1 MALRWRQA
9 ANCEGEQVMSE
20 ARVRVFVGADRSQA
34 LAVDVLAYSIRR
46 HTDMNVDVVSMAD
59 LVLPEP
65 DDIRQG
71 SRTNFSFARFAIP
84 SLCNYQGLAI
94 YMDADMQVFKDI
106 RGLISA
112 PFEGR
117 EKIQIL
123 EDIPEEFQPKEGQ
136 VGAPTRR
143 KKQSSVMVL
152 DCSKLNWVAHDIIA
166 GLDGQYT
173 YDDLLSE
180 ICILEPDE
188 IGFRVP
194 WIWNSLETYIEGTT
208 ALTHYTD
215 MFIQPWVSNQ
225 NPIGW
230 VWINEVRRM
239 LSDGALTWDQL
250 ETEVKL
256 GYFRPSLL
264 AELKLNDDLSVPDP
278 ARTARLDALDAQAG
292 FVKHAD
298 VYQKKRDRKKAI
310 AAYEARLATQAA
322 E

>member
-1 MALRWRQA
+1 
-9 ANCEGEQVMSE
+9 MSQDL
-20 ARVRVFVGADRSQA
+20 VRVFVGADRSQA

-46 HTDMNVDVVSMAD
+46 HTDMKVDVVSMAD
-59 LVLPEP
+59 VILPEP
-65 DDIRQG
+65 QDIRQG
-71 SRTNFSFARFAIP
+71 SRTNFSFTRFAIP
-84 SLCNYQGLAI
+84 ALCNYQGRAI

-106 RGLISA
+106 RGLWEV

-136 VGAPTRR
+136 LGAPSRR

-152 DCSKLNWVAHDIIA
+152 DCGKLNWVAEDIIS
-166 GLDGQYT
+166 GLDGRYT
-173 YDDLLSE
+173 YDELLSE

-188 IGFRVP
+188 IGWRVP
-194 WIWNSLETYIEGTT
+194 WVWNSLETYIEGTT

-239 LSDGALTWDQL
+239 LSEGALSWSQI
-250 ETEVKL
+250 EEEIKL

-264 AELKLNDDLSVPDP
+264 TELKMNDDLSVPDA
-278 ARTARLDALDAQAG
+278 ARTARLEEIDAKAG
-292 FVKHAD
+292 FVKHAE
-298 VYQKKRDRKKAI
+298 VYQKKRERKKAI
-310 AAYEARLATQAA
+310 AAYEAQLAAQAA

>member
-1 MALRWRQA
+1 
-9 ANCEGEQVMSE
+9 MSQDL
-20 ARVRVFVGADRSQA
+20 VRVFVGADRSQA

-46 HTDMNVDVVSMAD
+46 HTDMKVDVVSMAD
-59 LVLPEP
+59 VILPEP
-65 DDIRQG
+65 QDIRQG
-71 SRTNFSFARFAIP
+71 SRTNFSFTRFAIP
-84 SLCNYQGLAI
+84 ALCNYQGRAI

-106 RGLISA
+106 RGLWEV

-136 VGAPTRR
+136 LGAPSRR

-152 DCSKLNWVAHDIIA
+152 DCSKLNWVAEDIIS
-166 GLDGQYT
+166 GLEGRYT
-173 YDDLLSE
+173 YDELLSE

-188 IGFRVP
+188 IGWRVP
-194 WIWNSLETYIEGTT
+194 WVWNSLETYIEGTT

-239 LSDGALTWDQL
+239 LSEGALNWSQI
-250 ETEVKL
+250 EEEIKL

-264 AELKLNDDLSVPDP
+264 TELKMNDDLSVPDA
-278 ARTARLDALDAQAG
+278 ARTTRLEEIDAKAG
-292 FVKHAD
+292 FVKHAE
-298 VYQKKRDRKKAI
+298 VYQKKRERKKAI
-310 AAYEARLATQAA
+310 AAYEAQLAAQAA

>member
-1 MALRWRQA
+1 
-9 ANCEGEQVMSE
+9 MSQDL
-20 ARVRVFVGADRSQA
+20 VRVFVGADRSQA

-46 HTDMNVDVVSMAD
+46 HTDMKVDVVSMAD

-65 DDIRQG
+65 NDIRQ
-71 SRTNFSFARFAIP
+71 SARTNFSFTRFAIP
-84 SLCNYQGLAI
+84 ALCNYQGRAI

-106 RGLISA
+106 RGLWEV

-136 VGAPTRR
+136 VGAPSRR

-152 DCSKLNWVAHDIIA
+152 DCSKLNWVAEDIIS
-166 GLDGQYT
+166 GLDGRYT

-188 IGFRVP
+188 IGWRVP
-194 WIWNSLETYIEGTT
+194 WVWNSLETFIDGTT

-230 VWINEVRRM
+230 VWINEVKRM
-239 LSDGALTWDQL
+239 LSEGALSWGQI
-250 ETEVKL
+250 EEEIKL

-264 AELKLNDDLSVPDP
+264 TELKMNEDLSIADP
-278 ARTARLDALDAQAG
+278 ARTARLDEIDAKAG

-298 VYQKKRDRKKAI
+298 VYQKKRERKNAI
-310 AAYEARLATQAA
+310 AAYEAQLAAQAA

>member
-1 MALRWRQA
+1 
-9 ANCEGEQVMSE
+9 MSQDL
-20 ARVRVFVGADRSQA
+20 VRVFVGADRSQA

-46 HTDMNVDVVSMAD
+46 HTDMKVDVVSMAD
-59 LVLPEP
+59 VILPEP
-65 DDIRQG
+65 QDIRQG
-71 SRTNFSFARFAIP
+71 SRTNFSFTRFAIP
-84 SLCNYQGLAI
+84 ALCNYQGRAI

-106 RGLISA
+106 RGLWEV

-136 VGAPTRR
+136 LGAPSRR

-152 DCSKLNWVAHDIIA
+152 DCSKLNWVAEDIIS
-166 GLDGQYT
+166 GLDGRYT
-173 YDDLLSE
+173 YDELLSE

-188 IGFRVP
+188 IGWRVP
-194 WIWNSLETYIEGTT
+194 WVWNSLETYIEGTT

-239 LSDGALTWDQL
+239 LSEGALNWSQI
-250 ETEVKL
+250 EEEIKL

-264 AELKLNDDLSVPDP
+264 TELKMNDDLSVPDA
-278 ARTARLDALDAQAG
+278 ARTARLEEIDAKAG
-292 FVKHAD
+292 FVKHAE
-298 VYQKKRDRKKAI
+298 VYQKKRERKKAI
-310 AAYEARLATQAA
+310 AAYEAQLAAQAA

>member
-1 MALRWRQA
+1 
-9 ANCEGEQVMSE
+9 MSQDL
-20 ARVRVFVGADRSQA
+20 VRVFVGADRSQA

-46 HTDMNVDVVSMAD
+46 HTDMKVDVVSMAD
-59 LVLPEP
+59 VILPEP
-65 DDIRQG
+65 QDIRQG
-71 SRTNFSFARFAIP
+71 SRTNFSFTRFAIP
-84 SLCNYQGLAI
+84 ALCNYQGRAI

-106 RGLISA
+106 RGLWEV

-136 VGAPTRR
+136 LGAPSRR

-152 DCSKLNWVAHDIIA
+152 DCSKLNWVAEDIIS
-166 GLDGQYT
+166 GLDGRYT
-173 YDDLLSE
+173 YDELLSE

-188 IGFRVP
+188 IGWRVP
-194 WIWNSLETYIEGTT
+194 WVWNSLETYIEGTT

-239 LSDGALTWDQL
+239 LSEGALNWSQI
-250 ETEVKL
+250 EEEIKL

-264 AELKLNDDLSVPDP
+264 TELKMNDDLSVPDA
-278 ARTARLDALDAQAG
+278 ARTTRLEEIDAKAG
-292 FVKHAD
+292 FVKHAE
-298 VYQKKRDRKKAI
+298 VYQKKRERKKAI
-310 AAYEARLATQAA
+310 AAYEAQLAAQAA

>member
-1 MALRWRQA
+1 
-9 ANCEGEQVMSE
+9 MSQDL
-20 ARVRVFVGADRSQA
+20 VRVFVGADRSQA

-46 HTDMNVDVVSMAD
+46 HTDMKVDVVSMAD
-59 LVLPEP
+59 VILPEP
-65 DDIRQG
+65 QDIRQG
-71 SRTNFSFARFAIP
+71 SRTNFSFTRFAIP
-84 SLCNYQGLAI
+84 ALCNYQGRAI

-106 RGLISA
+106 RGLWEV

-136 VGAPTRR
+136 LGAPSRR

-152 DCSKLNWVAHDIIA
+152 DCSKLNWVAEDIIS
-166 GLDGQYT
+166 GLDGRYT
-173 YDDLLSE
+173 YDELLSE

-188 IGFRVP
+188 IGWRVP
-194 WIWNSLETYIEGTT
+194 WVWNSLETYIEGTT
-208 ALTHYTD
+208 ALTHYTY
-215 MFIQPWVSNQ
+215 MFIQQWVSNQ

-239 LSDGALTWDQL
+239 LSEGALNWSQI
-250 ETEVKL
+250 EEEIKL

-264 AELKLNDDLSVPDP
+264 TELKMNDDLSVPDA
-278 ARTARLDALDAQAG
+278 ARTTRLEEIDAKAG
-292 FVKHAD
+292 FVKHAE
-298 VYQKKRDRKKAI
+298 VYQKKRERKKAI
-310 AAYEARLATQAA
+310 AAYEAQLAAQAA

>member
-1 MALRWRQA
+1 
-9 ANCEGEQVMSE
+9 MSE
-20 ARVRVFVGADRSQA
+20 DLVRVFVGADRSQA

-46 HTDMNVDVVSMAD
+46 HTDMKVDVVSMAD
-59 LVLPEP
+59 LVLPDP
-65 DDIRQG
+65 QDVRQG
-71 SRTNFSFARFAIP
+71 ARTNFSFTRFAIP
-84 SLCNYQGLAI
+84 SLCNYQGRAI

-106 RGLISA
+106 STLWNV

-123 EDIPEEFQPKEGQ
+123 EDIPEEFQPKGGQ
-136 VGAPTRR
+136 IGAPARR

-152 DCSKLNWVAHDIIA
+152 DCSKLNWVAEDIIA
-166 GLDGQYT
+166 GLDGVYT

-180 ICILEPDE
+180 ICILQPEE
-188 IGFRVP
+188 IGWRVP
-194 WIWNSLETYIEGTT
+194 WVWNSLETYIEGTT

-230 VWINEVRRM
+230 VWINEVKRM
-239 LSDGALTWDQL
+239 LSEGALAWRQL
-250 ETEVKL
+250 ETEVEL
-256 GYFRPSLL
+256 GFFRPSLL
-264 AELKLNDDLSVPDP
+264 TELKLNDDLSIADP
-278 ARTARLDALDAQAG
+278 ARTARLDAIDSEKG

-298 VYQKKRDRKKAI
+298 VYAKKRERKKAI
-310 AAYEARLATQAA
+310 AAYEADLAAQAA